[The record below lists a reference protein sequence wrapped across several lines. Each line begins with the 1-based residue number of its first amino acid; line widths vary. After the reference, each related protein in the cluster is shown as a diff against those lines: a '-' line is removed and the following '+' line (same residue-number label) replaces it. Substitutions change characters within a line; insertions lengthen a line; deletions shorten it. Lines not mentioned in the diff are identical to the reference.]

1 MKPEHEPKKCHRSLK
16 LPFNF
21 LMSEPSASS
30 PQSLYDLLGGEP
42 NATNKIREIVEA
54 FYDVMDSDEK
64 AKTIRLMHPEDL
76 TSSREKL
83 FMFLCGWTGGPQ
95 LYIERYG
102 HPFLRRRHLPFK
114 IGEEERDQ
122 WIYCMTKGMLNLKM
136 DEEKIKALL
145 NALYPI
151 ADFMRNQ

>member
-1 MKPEHEPKKCHRSLK
+1 
-16 LPFNF
+16 
-21 LMSEPSASS
+21 MSEPSAST

-42 NATNKIREIVEA
+42 EATNQIREIVEA

-136 DEEKIKALL
+136 DKEKIKALL

-151 ADFMRNQ
+151 SDFMRNQ

>member
-1 MKPEHEPKKCHRSLK
+1 
-16 LPFNF
+16 
-21 LMSEPSASS
+21 MSQPSAST
-30 PQSLYDLLGGEP
+30 PPTLYDLLGGEP
-42 NATNKIREIVEA
+42 EATHKIREIVEA

-83 FMFLCGWTGGPQ
+83 FMFLTGWTGGPQ
-95 LYIERYG
+95 LYTERYG

-122 WIYCMTKGMLNLKM
+122 WIYCMTKGLLNLKM
-136 DEEKIKALL
+136 EEEKIKALL

>member
-1 MKPEHEPKKCHRSLK
+1 MTQ
-16 LPFNF
+16 
-21 LMSEPSASS
+21 PSAST
-30 PQSLYDLLGGEP
+30 PQSLFDLLGGEP
-42 NATNKIREIVEA
+42 EATNQIREIVEA

-76 TSSREKL
+76 TSSREKI
-83 FMFLCGWTGGPQ
+83 FMFLTGWTGGPQ
-95 LYIERYG
+95 LYTERYG

-122 WIYCMTKGMLNLKM
+122 WIYCMTKALLNLKM
-136 DEEKIKALL
+136 EEEKIKALL

>member
-1 MKPEHEPKKCHRSLK
+1 
-16 LPFNF
+16 
-21 LMSEPSASS
+21 MSETSAPT

-42 NATNKIREIVEA
+42 EATHKIREIVEA

-83 FMFLCGWTGGPQ
+83 FMFLTGWTGGPQ

-136 DEEKIKALL
+136 DEIKIKALL

>member
-1 MKPEHEPKKCHRSLK
+1 
-16 LPFNF
+16 
-21 LMSEPSASS
+21 MSQPSAST

-42 NATNKIREIVEA
+42 EATNQIRKIVEA

-64 AKTIRLMHPEDL
+64 AKSIRQMHPEDL

-83 FMFLCGWTGGPQ
+83 FMFLTGWTGGPQ
-95 LYIERYG
+95 LYTDRYG
-102 HPFLRRRHLPFK
+102 HPFLRRRHLTFK

-122 WIYCMTKGMLNLKM
+122 WIYCMTKGLLNLKM
-136 DEEKIKALL
+136 EEEKIKALL

>member
-1 MKPEHEPKKCHRSLK
+1 
-16 LPFNF
+16 
-21 LMSEPSASS
+21 MSENSTPNS
-30 PQSLYDLLGGEP
+30 QSLFDLLGGEP
-42 NATNKIREIVEA
+42 DATNQIRAIVEA
-54 FYDVMDSDEK
+54 FYDVMDTDEK
-64 AKTIRLMHPEDL
+64 AKTIRQMHPEDL

-83 FMFLCGWTGGPQ
+83 FMFLSGWTGGPQ

-136 DEEKIKALL
+136 EEEKIKALL

>member
-1 MKPEHEPKKCHRSLK
+1 
-16 LPFNF
+16 
-21 LMSEPSASS
+21 MSQPSAST
-30 PQSLYDLLGGEP
+30 PQTLYDLLGGEP
-42 NATNKIREIVEA
+42 EATHKIREIVEA

-83 FMFLCGWTGGPQ
+83 FMFLSGWTGGPQ

-114 IGEEERDQ
+114 IGEDERDQ
-122 WIYCMTKGMLNLKM
+122 WIYCMTKGLLNLKM
-136 DEEKIKALL
+136 EEKKIKALL

>member
-1 MKPEHEPKKCHRSLK
+1 
-16 LPFNF
+16 
-21 LMSEPSASS
+21 MSQPSASS
-30 PQSLYDLLGGEP
+30 PQSLFDLLGGEP
-42 NATNKIREIVEA
+42 EATNQIRAIVEA
-54 FYDVMDSDEK
+54 FYDVMDQDEK
-64 AKTIRLMHPEDL
+64 AKPIRQMHPEDL

-83 FMFLCGWTGGPQ
+83 FMFLSGWTGGPQ

-102 HPFLRRRHLPFK
+102 HPFLRRQHLHFK

-122 WIYCMTKGMLNLKM
+122 WIYCMTKGLLNLKM
-136 DEEKIKALL
+136 EEEKIKALL

>member
-1 MKPEHEPKKCHRSLK
+1 
-16 LPFNF
+16 
-21 LMSEPSASS
+21 MSQPSASS

-42 NATNKIREIVEA
+42 EAKNQIRDIVEA

-83 FMFLCGWTGGPQ
+83 FMFLTGWTGGPQ
-95 LYIERYG
+95 LYTDRYG

-136 DEEKIKALL
+136 EEEKIKALL

>member
-1 MKPEHEPKKCHRSLK
+1 
-16 LPFNF
+16 
-21 LMSEPSASS
+21 MSETSAPT

-42 NATNKIREIVEA
+42 EATHKIREIVEA

-64 AKTIRLMHPEDL
+64 AKTIRQMHPEDL

-83 FMFLCGWTGGPQ
+83 FMFLTGWTGGPQ
-95 LYIERYG
+95 LYIDRYG

-136 DEEKIKALL
+136 DEIKIKALL

>member
-1 MKPEHEPKKCHRSLK
+1 
-16 LPFNF
+16 
-21 LMSEPSASS
+21 MSQPSAST
-30 PQSLYDLLGGEP
+30 PQTLYDLLGGEP
-42 NATNKIREIVEA
+42 EATHKIREIVEA

-83 FMFLCGWTGGPQ
+83 FMFLTGWTGGPQ
-95 LYIERYG
+95 LYTDRYG

-136 DEEKIKALL
+136 EEQKIKALL

>member
-1 MKPEHEPKKCHRSLK
+1 
-16 LPFNF
+16 
-21 LMSEPSASS
+21 MSQPSAST
-30 PQSLYDLLGGEP
+30 PQSLFDLLGGEP
-42 NATNKIREIVEA
+42 EATNQIRAIVEA

-64 AKTIRLMHPEDL
+64 AKAIRLMHPEDL

-83 FMFLCGWTGGPQ
+83 FMFLSGWTGGPQ

-114 IGEEERDQ
+114 IGEDERDQ

-136 DEEKIKALL
+136 EEEKIKALL

>member
-1 MKPEHEPKKCHRSLK
+1 
-16 LPFNF
+16 
-21 LMSEPSASS
+21 MSQPLAST

-42 NATNKIREIVEA
+42 EATHQIREIVEA

-76 TSSREKL
+76 SSSREKL
-83 FMFLCGWTGGPQ
+83 FMFLTGWTGGPQ
-95 LYIERYG
+95 LYTDRYG

-136 DEEKIKALL
+136 DEIKIKALL

>member
-1 MKPEHEPKKCHRSLK
+1 
-16 LPFNF
+16 
-21 LMSEPSASS
+21 MSQPSALT
-30 PQSLYDLLGGEP
+30 PQSLYDLLGGETE
-42 NATNKIREIVEA
+42 ALIQIREIVEA
-54 FYDVMDSDEK
+54 FYDVMDTDEK

-83 FMFLCGWTGGPQ
+83 FMFLSGWTGGPQ
-95 LYIERYG
+95 LYTERYG

-114 IGEEERDQ
+114 IGEDERDQ

-136 DEEKIKALL
+136 EDQKIKALL

>member
-1 MKPEHEPKKCHRSLK
+1 
-16 LPFNF
+16 
-21 LMSEPSASS
+21 MSQPSAST
-30 PQSLYDLLGGEP
+30 PQTLYDLLGGEP
-42 NATNKIREIVEA
+42 EATHKIREIVEA

-83 FMFLCGWTGGPQ
+83 FMFLSGWMGGPQ
-95 LYIERYG
+95 LYTERYG
-102 HPFLRRRHLPFK
+102 HPFLRRRHLAFK

-122 WIYCMTKGMLNLKM
+122 WIYCMTKGVLNLKM
-136 DEEKIKALL
+136 EEEKIKALL

>member
-1 MKPEHEPKKCHRSLK
+1 
-16 LPFNF
+16 
-21 LMSEPSASS
+21 MSEHSAST
-30 PQSLYDLLGGEP
+30 PQSLYDLLGGESE
-42 NATNKIREIVEA
+42 ATNQIREIVEA

-64 AKTIRLMHPEDL
+64 AKTIRQMHPEDL

-114 IGEEERDQ
+114 IGVDERDQ
-122 WIYCMTKGMLNLKM
+122 WIYCMTKGLLNLKM
-136 DEEKIKALL
+136 DEVKIKALL

>member
-1 MKPEHEPKKCHRSLK
+1 
-16 LPFNF
+16 
-21 LMSEPSASS
+21 MSDTSAPN

-42 NATNKIREIVEA
+42 HATNQIREIVEA

-136 DEEKIKALL
+136 DEVKIKALL

-151 ADFMRNQ
+151 ADSMRNQ

>member
-1 MKPEHEPKKCHRSLK
+1 
-16 LPFNF
+16 
-21 LMSEPSASS
+21 MSD
-30 PQSLYDLLGGEP
+30 PQSLYDLLGGEAE
-42 NATNKIREIVEA
+42 ATHQIREIVEA

-64 AKTIRLMHPEDL
+64 AKTIRQMHPEDL

-83 FMFLCGWTGGPQ
+83 FMFLTGWTGGPQ
-95 LYIERYG
+95 LYTDRYG

-114 IGEEERDQ
+114 IGEEERHQ
-122 WIYCMTKGMLNLKM
+122 WIYCMTKGILNLKM
-136 DEEKIKALL
+136 EEEKIKALL

>member
-1 MKPEHEPKKCHRSLK
+1 
-16 LPFNF
+16 
-21 LMSEPSASS
+21 MSETSAPT

-42 NATNKIREIVEA
+42 EATHQIREIVEA

-83 FMFLCGWTGGPQ
+83 FMFLTGWTGGPQ
-95 LYIERYG
+95 LYTDRYG

-136 DEEKIKALL
+136 DEIKIKALL

>member
-1 MKPEHEPKKCHRSLK
+1 
-16 LPFNF
+16 
-21 LMSEPSASS
+21 MSQPSALT
-30 PQSLYDLLGGEP
+30 PQSLYDLLGGETE
-42 NATNKIREIVEA
+42 ALIQIREIVEA
-54 FYDVMDSDEK
+54 FYDVMDTDEK

-83 FMFLCGWTGGPQ
+83 FMFLTGWTGGPQ
-95 LYIERYG
+95 LYTERYG

-114 IGEEERDQ
+114 IDVDERDQ

-136 DEEKIKALL
+136 EETTIKALL

>member
-1 MKPEHEPKKCHRSLK
+1 
-16 LPFNF
+16 
-21 LMSEPSASS
+21 MSQPSALTT
-30 PQSLYDLLGGEP
+30 QSLYDLLGGEP
-42 NATNKIREIVEA
+42 EATHKIREIVEA

-83 FMFLCGWTGGPQ
+83 FMFLTGWTGGPQ

-102 HPFLRRRHLPFK
+102 HPVLRRRHLPFK
-114 IGEEERDQ
+114 IGVDERDQ
-122 WIYCMTKGMLNLKM
+122 WIYCMTKGLLNLKM
-136 DEEKIKALL
+136 EETKIKTLL

>member
-1 MKPEHEPKKCHRSLK
+1 
-16 LPFNF
+16 
-21 LMSEPSASS
+21 MSQPSAST
-30 PQSLYDLLGGEP
+30 PQSLFDLLGGEP
-42 NATNKIREIVEA
+42 EATNQIRAIVEA

-83 FMFLCGWTGGPQ
+83 FMFLSGWTGGPQ

-114 IGEEERDQ
+114 IGEDERDQ

-136 DEEKIKALL
+136 EEEKIKALL

>member
-1 MKPEHEPKKCHRSLK
+1 
-16 LPFNF
+16 
-21 LMSEPSASS
+21 MSQPSAST

-42 NATNKIREIVEA
+42 EATHKIREIVEA
-54 FYDVMDSDEK
+54 FYDVMERDEK

-83 FMFLCGWTGGPQ
+83 FMFLTGWTGGPQ
-95 LYIERYG
+95 LYTDRYG

-114 IGEEERDQ
+114 IGEEERGQ
-122 WIYCMTKGMLNLKM
+122 WIYCMTKGLLNLKM
-136 DEEKIKALL
+136 EEEKIKALL

>member
-1 MKPEHEPKKCHRSLK
+1 
-16 LPFNF
+16 
-21 LMSEPSASS
+21 MSQPSAST
-30 PQSLYDLLGGEP
+30 PPTLYDLLGGEP
-42 NATNKIREIVEA
+42 EATHKIREIVEA

-76 TSSREKL
+76 SSSREKL
-83 FMFLCGWTGGPQ
+83 FMFLTGWTGGPQ
-95 LYIERYG
+95 LYTERYG

-136 DEEKIKALL
+136 EEEKIKALL

>member
-1 MKPEHEPKKCHRSLK
+1 
-16 LPFNF
+16 
-21 LMSEPSASS
+21 MSEHSAST

-42 NATNKIREIVEA
+42 EATNQIRQIVEA
-54 FYDVMDSDEK
+54 FYDVMEADEK
-64 AKTIRLMHPEDL
+64 AKTIRQMHPEDL

-83 FMFLCGWTGGPQ
+83 FMFLTGWTGGPQ
-95 LYIERYG
+95 LYNERYG

-136 DEEKIKALL
+136 DDKKIKALL

>member
-1 MKPEHEPKKCHRSLK
+1 MTQ
-16 LPFNF
+16 
-21 LMSEPSASS
+21 PSAST
-30 PQSLYDLLGGEP
+30 PQSLYDLLGSEP
-42 NATNKIREIVEA
+42 EATHQIREIVEA

-83 FMFLCGWTGGPQ
+83 FMFLTGWTGGPQ

-136 DEEKIKALL
+136 EDQKIKALL

>member
-1 MKPEHEPKKCHRSLK
+1 
-16 LPFNF
+16 
-21 LMSEPSASS
+21 MSETSALT

-42 NATNKIREIVEA
+42 EATHKIREIVEA

-83 FMFLCGWTGGPQ
+83 FMFLTGWTGGPQ
-95 LYIERYG
+95 LYTDRYG

-136 DEEKIKALL
+136 EEVKIKALL

-151 ADFMRNQ
+151 ANFMRNQ

>member
-1 MKPEHEPKKCHRSLK
+1 
-16 LPFNF
+16 
-21 LMSEPSASS
+21 MSQPSAST
-30 PQSLYDLLGGEP
+30 PQTLYDLLGGEP
-42 NATNKIREIVEA
+42 EATHKIREIVEA

-83 FMFLCGWTGGPQ
+83 FMFLSGWTGGPQ
-95 LYIERYG
+95 LYTERYG

-122 WIYCMTKGMLNLKM
+122 WIYCMTKGLLNLKM
-136 DEEKIKALL
+136 EEEKIKALL

>member
-1 MKPEHEPKKCHRSLK
+1 ME
-16 LPFNF
+16 
-21 LMSEPSASS
+21 
-30 PQSLYDLLGGEP
+30 
-42 NATNKIREIVEA
+42 
-54 FYDVMDSDEK
+54 SDEK

-83 FMFLCGWTGGPQ
+83 FMFLTGWTGGPQ
-95 LYIERYG
+95 LYTDRYG

-122 WIYCMTKGMLNLKM
+122 WIYCMTKGMLHLKI
-136 DEEKIKALL
+136 EEKKIKALL

>member
-1 MKPEHEPKKCHRSLK
+1 
-16 LPFNF
+16 
-21 LMSEPSASS
+21 MSQPSASS
-30 PQSLYDLLGGEP
+30 PQSLFDLLGGEP
-42 NATNKIREIVEA
+42 EATNQIRAIVEA
-54 FYDVMDSDEK
+54 FYDVMDQDEK
-64 AKTIRLMHPEDL
+64 AKPIRQMHPEDL

-83 FMFLCGWTGGPQ
+83 FMFLSGWTGGPQ
-95 LYIERYG
+95 LYTERYG

-122 WIYCMTKGMLNLKM
+122 WIYCMTKAMLNLKM

>member
-1 MKPEHEPKKCHRSLK
+1 
-16 LPFNF
+16 
-21 LMSEPSASS
+21 MSQPSAPT
-30 PQSLYDLLGGEP
+30 PQTLYDLLGGEP
-42 NATNKIREIVEA
+42 EATHKIREIVEA

-76 TSSREKL
+76 TPSREKL
-83 FMFLCGWTGGPQ
+83 FMFLTGWTGGPQ
-95 LYIERYG
+95 LYTERYG

-114 IGEEERDQ
+114 IGEDERDQ

-136 DEEKIKALL
+136 EEEKIKALL

>member
-1 MKPEHEPKKCHRSLK
+1 
-16 LPFNF
+16 
-21 LMSEPSASS
+21 MSQPAEST
-30 PQSLYDLLGGEP
+30 PQSLFDLLGGEP
-42 NATNKIREIVEA
+42 EATHQIREIVEA
-54 FYDVMDSDEK
+54 FYDVMDRDEK
-64 AKTIRLMHPEDL
+64 AKTICQMHPEDL

-83 FMFLCGWTGGPQ
+83 FMFLSGWTGGPQ

-102 HPFLRRRHLPFK
+102 HPFLRRRHLHFK

-122 WIYCMTKGMLNLKM
+122 WIYCMTKGMFNLKM
-136 DEEKIKALL
+136 EEAKIKALL

>member
-1 MKPEHEPKKCHRSLK
+1 
-16 LPFNF
+16 
-21 LMSEPSASS
+21 MSQPSAST
-30 PQSLYDLLGGEP
+30 PQSLFDLLGGEP
-42 NATNKIREIVEA
+42 EATNQIRQIVEA
-54 FYDVMDSDEK
+54 FYDVMDSDKK
-64 AKTIRLMHPEDL
+64 AKTIRLMHPADL

-83 FMFLCGWTGGPQ
+83 FMFLTGWTGGPQ

-136 DEEKIKALL
+136 EDQKIKALL

>member
-1 MKPEHEPKKCHRSLK
+1 
-16 LPFNF
+16 
-21 LMSEPSASS
+21 MSQPSVST

-42 NATNKIREIVEA
+42 DATNQIRAIVEA

-64 AKTIRLMHPEDL
+64 AKTIRQMHPEDL

-83 FMFLCGWTGGPQ
+83 FMFLTGWTGGPQ

-114 IGEEERDQ
+114 IGVDERDQ
-122 WIYCMTKGMLNLKM
+122 WIYCMTKGMLNLRM
-136 DEEKIKALL
+136 EDQKIKALL

>member
-1 MKPEHEPKKCHRSLK
+1 
-16 LPFNF
+16 
-21 LMSEPSASS
+21 MSQPSAST

-42 NATNKIREIVEA
+42 EATNQIRQIVEA
-54 FYDVMDSDEK
+54 FYDVMEADEK
-64 AKTIRLMHPEDL
+64 AKTIRQMHPADL

-83 FMFLCGWTGGPQ
+83 FMFLTGWTGGPQ

-114 IGEEERDQ
+114 IGKEERDQ

-136 DEEKIKALL
+136 DEKKIKALL

-151 ADFMRNQ
+151 ADFMRN